1 MTFTDRAE
9 SLGKRSVPDGFE
21 DPTELRITYQGK
33 AYLAAIRHLTIKALE
48 ILVTMCAFSTGRQPV
63 DWRAARAEGTDK
75 NTGKPTCTVNWFFSN
90 GSRNITSYDLVA
102 GK

>member
-48 ILVTMCAFSTGRQPV
+48 ILVTMCAFSTARQPV
-63 DWRAARAEGTDK
+63 DWRAARAEALSTRKRCAGH
-75 NTGKPTCTVNWFFSN
+75 GRPLR
-90 GSRNITSYDLVA
+90 SRLMA
-102 GK
+102 GQLP